1 MKSKTNPAE
10 QACAICGSTNF
21 EWGKLT
27 SNGGVWYAPEADSVS
42 GGIFGG
48 KRLAVRLCLE
58 CGNVQI
64 FLQDVI
70 GAKAPVS
77 AETSA
82 KSSPKPRKKAV

>member
-10 QACAICGSTNF
+10 QPCGVCAAQSY
-21 EWGKLT
+21 EWGQLT

-64 FLQDVI
+64 FLRDAIANTSVEPPKVT
-70 GAKAPVS
+70 AK
-77 AETSA
+77 
-82 KSSPKPRKKAV
+82 PKARSKAV